1 MSLLYFSHDGCMAH
15 EMQPGHPERP
25 ERLVAIERHLRSTG
39 LATELLQRKATQL
52 DPDALRAVHD
62 AAHLQHLSEN
72 SPAEGLVAID
82 PDTMMGPNSLRAA
95 RLAAGAVSD
104 AVTAVLNG
112 AVSRAFCA
120 VRPPGHHA
128 EASRAMGFCF
138 YNSIALGAQA
148 ALQHSEIERVAIVD
162 FDVHH
167 GNGTVDIFKDQ
178 PQVLVC
184 SSFQHPY
191 FPNRYTDIVRNNI
204 INTPLAAGTSGVQFR
219 RAIERD
225 WLPALEHHAPQLI
238 LVSAGFDAHT
248 ADPLAQLNLT
258 EADFSWVSELI
269 VSIANQFADGR
280 IVSALEGGYDL
291 DALARSVHAHL
302 EVLLS

>member
-39 LATELLQRKATQL
+39 LATEMLQRKATQL

-62 AAHLQHLSEN
+62 AAHLQRLSEN

-82 PDTMMGPNSLRAA
+82 PDTMMGPNSLHAA

-104 AVTAVLNG
+104 AVTAVLDG
-112 AVSRAFCA
+112 AVPRAFCA

-128 EASRAMGFCF
+128 EASLAMGFCF

-148 ALQHSEIERVAIVD
+148 ALRHSEIERVAIVD

-204 INTPLAAGTSGVQFR
+204 INTPLAAGTSGAQFR

-269 VSIANQFADGR
+269 VSIADQFAEGR

>member
-1 MSLLYFSHDGCMAH
+1 
-15 EMQPGHPERP
+15 
-25 ERLVAIERHLRSTG
+25 
-39 LATELLQRKATQL
+39 
-52 DPDALRAVHD
+52 
-62 AAHLQHLSEN
+62 
-72 SPAEGLVAID
+72 
-82 PDTMMGPNSLRAA
+82 
-95 RLAAGAVSD
+95 
-104 AVTAVLNG
+104 
-112 AVSRAFCA
+112 
-120 VRPPGHHA
+120 
-128 EASRAMGFCF
+128 
-138 YNSIALGAQA
+138 
-148 ALQHSEIERVAIVD
+148 VD

-204 INTPLAAGTSGVQFR
+204 INTPLAAGTSGAQFR

-225 WLPALEHHAPQLI
+225 WLPALERHAPQLI

-269 VSIANQFADGR
+269 VSIADQFAEGR

>member
-1 MSLLYFSHDGCMAH
+1 MAH

-25 ERLVAIERHLRSTG
+25 ERLLAIERHLRSTG
-39 LATELLQRKATQL
+39 LVSELLQRKATQL

-62 AAHLQHLSEN
+62 AGHLQHLSEN

-82 PDTMMGPNSLRAA
+82 PDTMMGPNSLHAA

-104 AVTAVLNG
+104 AVTAVLDG
-112 AVSRAFCA
+112 AISRAFCA

-128 EASRAMGFCF
+128 EASLAMGFCF

-148 ALQHSEIERVAIVD
+148 ALQHSGIERVAIVD

-191 FPNRYTDIVRNNI
+191 FPNRYTDILRNNI
-204 INTPLAAGTSGVQFR
+204 VNTPLAAGTSGAQFR